1 MSFINGKPTNEKQQ
15 PCPFKPTATD
25 SIDVVERIKEKYAMD
40 SLASK
45 ELNKELHSAKNEGR
59 KVGKDVK
66 RDAKRFLNRAEFN
79 QKLEKYGLR
88 IEDGRNGFM
97 DKTEAIKISVPG
109 KTMTIS
115 QVKLLI
121 KGLQEAVALAQR
133 IPSSK

>member
-1 MSFINGKPTNEKQQ
+1 MTVMDN
-15 PCPFKPTATD
+15 
-25 SIDVVERIKEKYAMD
+25 IKEKYAMD

-45 ELNKELHSAKNEGR
+45 ELNKELHSAKKEGR

-66 RDAKRFLNRAEFN
+66 RDAKRFLNKAELN

-88 IEDGRNGFM
+88 IEEGRNGFM
-97 DKTEAIKISVPG
+97 DKTESVKISVPG
-109 KTMTIS
+109 KTMTIP
-115 QVKLLI
+115 QIKLLI